1 MLLQAKDKKMKRDK
15 RGISIVI
22 GYILLIAV
30 SMTMSILV
38 YQWLKTYVPTDSVK
52 CSEGTS
58 LFIKSVDYDCTSKIL
73 TLTLQNNGKF
83 GIDGY
88 FIHVS
93 DKPNEEL
100 ATIDI
105 SSKLSSGGTISG
117 NSVRF
122 SETIENSLSPE
133 DLHNVQISS
142 FNVQSYG
149 TLSKV
154 EIIPTR
160 METIS
165 NKKRIVSCGGSKVE
179 EQLACS

>member
-1 MLLQAKDKKMKRDK
+1 MKNKIIYTKDK

-22 GYILLIAV
+22 GYVLLIAV
-30 SMTMSILV
+30 SITMSILV
-38 YQWLKTYVPTDSVK
+38 YQWMKTYVPTDSVK
-52 CSEGTS
+52 CPEGTS
-58 LFIKSVDYDCTSKIL
+58 LFIKSVAYNCVEKTL

-105 SSKLSSGGTISG
+105 SSKLTAGGSISG
-117 NSVRF
+117 NSIRF
-122 SETIENSLSPE
+122 SDAIENSLSPE
-133 DLHNVQISS
+133 ALHNTGISS

-149 TLSKV
+149 TLYKL

-160 METIS
+160 LDVIS
-165 NKKRIVSCGGSKVE
+165 NKKRFVSCGESKVE
-179 EQLACS
+179 EQLKC

>member
-1 MLLQAKDKKMKRDK
+1 MKKQIKMIYKNK

-22 GYILLIAV
+22 GYVLLIAV
-30 SMTMSILV
+30 SIAMSV
-38 YQWLKTYVPTDSVK
+38 VVFQWMKTYVPTDSVK
-52 CSEGTS
+52 CPEGTS
-58 LFIKSVDYDCTSKIL
+58 LFIKSITYDCVGKTL

-105 SSKLSSGGTISG
+105 SSKLTAGGSISG
-117 NSVRF
+117 NSVTF
-122 SETIENSLSPE
+122 SNTTKNSLSPE
-133 DLHNVQISS
+133 SLHNVVTSS

-149 TLSKV
+149 TLYKL

-160 METIS
+160 QDVIS
-165 NKKRIVSCGGSKVE
+165 NKKRFVSCGESKVE
-179 EQLACS
+179 EQLKC